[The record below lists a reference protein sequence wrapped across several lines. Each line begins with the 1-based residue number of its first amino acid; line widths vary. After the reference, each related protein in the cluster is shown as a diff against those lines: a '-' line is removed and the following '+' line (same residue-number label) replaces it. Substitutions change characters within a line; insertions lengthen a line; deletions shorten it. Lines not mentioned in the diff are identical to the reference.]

1 MTNELYWIILV
12 LVNFGLIL
20 TIFKLWGRQGLYVWV
35 GFAMVL
41 ANIQVIKTIEL
52 FGVVATL
59 GNIIYGTTFLATDI
73 LSEIYGKKEAKK
85 AVWIG
90 FFTIISSTII
100 MWLSLKFIP
109 HSSDFAHESLAV
121 IFSVMPRIALASITA
136 YIVSNLHDV
145 WAYHFWKKKFNKIW
159 IQNNLS
165 TMISQLIDSVI
176 FCFIAFWG
184 SYEPQVFMQILL
196 TTYFIKWIVAAADT
210 PFVYLANKFK

>member
-109 HSSDFAHESLAV
+109 HSTDFAHESLAV